1 MQFTLRPWTLDD
13 LDSLVKYANNPRV
26 AQNLMNRFPHP
37 YTEANG
43 KVFIGMAMGSTPANI
58 LAIEVEGSAAGGI
71 GLHPLDDVYC
81 KNAELG
87 YWLGEPHWG
96 KGYMSEAVKGLL
108 GAAFLEKSPGEKIV
122 HDPRVIMNT
131 RAMIEEAG
139 LGVAYRAKP
148 ALKEVADARIEHHGL
163 DALLWAQGIRKKEW
177 LRG

>member
-58 LAIEVEGSAAGGI
+58 LAIEVEGAAAGGI

-87 YWLGEPHWG
+87 YWLAEPYWN
-96 KGYMSEAVKGLL
+96 KGIITKAVLQMVDYGFKTFEIDRIFARPFGTNN
-108 GAAFLEKSPGEKIV
+108 ASIRVLEKAGFLFEARFENTIYKNGEYFDELV
-122 HDPRVIMNT
+122 YAVR
-131 RAMIEEAG
+131 R
-139 LGVAYRAKP
+139 
-148 ALKEVADARIEHHGL
+148 
-163 DALLWAQGIRKKEW
+163 
-177 LRG
+177 